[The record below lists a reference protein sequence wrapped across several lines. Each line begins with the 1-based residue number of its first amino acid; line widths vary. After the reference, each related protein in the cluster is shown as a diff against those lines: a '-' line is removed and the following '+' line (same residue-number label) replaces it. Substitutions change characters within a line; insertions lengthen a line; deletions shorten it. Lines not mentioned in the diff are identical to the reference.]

1 MTRVTILYIFITSSI
16 SAINPPQQGTIPDSV
31 LQLFRYQEI
40 GDEYGNPG
48 WIKKL
53 QRIKK
58 NKQNRNEQLYFN
70 IPVLLGKY
78 SDQAQTY
85 FTASE
90 FNQLLYDNAEL
101 AADGT
106 ILKILDVWIGDSG
119 NEIKATRL
127 QGALKIKDSV

>member
-1 MTRVTILYIFITSSI
+1 MTRITILFIFITSTI

-90 FNQLLYDNAEL
+90 FNQLLFDNNPTGTPNISSFIIADIINQATKGAHRTVANL
-101 AADGT
+101 A
-106 ILKILDVWIGDSG
+106 
-119 NEIKATRL
+119 
-127 QGALKIKDSV
+127 

>member
-1 MTRVTILYIFITSSI
+1 MMIRITILYIFITSSI

-78 SDQAQTY
+78 SR
-85 FTASE
+85 TASINISE
-90 FNQLLYDNAEL
+90 SGLGSSVSPLSINSLFQKFLLF
-101 AADGT
+101 
-106 ILKILDVWIGDSG
+106 KILDTGLPFCLCLTKV
-119 NEIKATRL
+119 
-127 QGALKIKDSV
+127 